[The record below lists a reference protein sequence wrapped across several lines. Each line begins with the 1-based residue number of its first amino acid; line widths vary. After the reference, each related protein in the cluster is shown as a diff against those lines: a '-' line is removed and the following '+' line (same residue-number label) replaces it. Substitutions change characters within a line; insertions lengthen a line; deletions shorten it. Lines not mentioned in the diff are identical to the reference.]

1 MWRDVPVKPPA
12 VPKSKALPLK
22 GGKPVVSR
30 SLKVT
35 ELRGITWEHSR
46 GFDPKVATA
55 REYERT
61 HPGVRIVWEHRSLQE
76 FANGPVDNLAARYDL
91 LVVDHPHMG
100 AVARSGDLLAL
111 DTVGRDEELKRL
123 CAESLGPCYSTYE
136 YDGHLWALPID
147 AAAQVA
153 SYRPD
158 LLPNPPSTWDE
169 VIELAKE
176 G

>member
-1 MWRDVPVKPPA
+1 MWRDTPAAQPPPP
-12 VPKSKALPLK
+12 PKSKGLALK
-22 GGKPVVSR
+22 GGKPVSR

-100 AVARSGDLLAL
+100 AVARSGDLLA
-111 DTVGRDEELKRL
+111 
-123 CAESLGPCYSTYE
+123 
-136 YDGHLWALPID
+136 
-147 AAAQVA
+147 
-153 SYRPD
+153 
-158 LLPNPPSTWDE
+158 
-169 VIELAKE
+169 
-176 G
+176 